1 VFPVLGPLRR
11 LTLVTEKAEG
21 GDYLR
26 LRTSPETRSEIWALL
41 QSKFRFNQSWP
52 DYPVSETEL
61 SALRSEVS
69 LYLCHLQFFTGHAP
83 LNLVLLFNSV
93 GIPVS

>member
-1 VFPVLGPLRR
+1 MFPVLGSLRR
-11 LTLVTEKAEG
+11 LHLATEKAEG
-21 GDYLR
+21 RDYLH
-26 LRTSPETRSEIWALL
+26 LRTSPETRSEIWAQL

-52 DYPVSETEL
+52 DYPISETEL
-61 SALRSEVS
+61 TVLRSEVP